1 MNIVLMTMVKND
13 SKGGNHDKF
22 WSTFGASAIFGK
34 TAAMV
39 FDDEN
44 DDVGGPAVAVVVGA
58 VL

>member
-1 MNIVLMTMVKND
+1 MLMTMVKND

-22 WSTFGASAIFGK
+22 WSTFGVSVIFGK

-44 DDVGGPAVAVVVGA
+44 DDVGGSSSGSGGGGA

>member
-1 MNIVLMTMVKND
+1 MLMTMVKTD

-22 WSTFGASAIFGK
+22 WCQFGASAIFGK

-44 DDVGGPAVAVVVGA
+44 DDVGGPAAVAVVVGA

>member
-22 WSTFGASAIFGK
+22 WSTFGVSVIFGK

-44 DDVGGPAVAVVVGA
+44 DDVWGPAAVVGA